1 MTDFLLIFEGGDKT
15 WMETAT
21 PEDMQA
27 VMQQWNDWF
36 KQLESTGNLRNPGAA
51 LGNDGA
57 VLSKNGTGIVT
68 DTTMSEVKELVVG
81 YSVIAAESLE
91 EATELAKGSP
101 FLAGA
106 DGGRVH
112 VRPILEMEG

>member
-1 MTDFLLIFEGGDKT
+1 MTDFLLIFEGGDKS

-21 PEDMQA
+21 PEEMQA
-27 VMQQWNDWF
+27 MMQTWQDWF

-57 VLSKNGTGIVT
+57 VLSRNGTGIVT
-68 DTTMSEVKELVVG
+68 DTTMSEVKELVGG
-81 YSVIAAESLE
+81 YSVIAANSLE
-91 EATELAKGSP
+91 EAAELAKGAP

-112 VRPILEMEG
+112 VRPILEM

>member
-21 PEDMQA
+21 PEEMQA
-27 VMQQWNDWF
+27 VMGQWNDWF

-51 LGNDGA
+51 LGNAGA

-68 DTTMSEVKELVVG
+68 DTTMSEVKN
-81 YSVIAAESLE
+81 SSAAIRSLPPNRSKKR
-91 EATELAKGSP
+91 TELAKGTP